1 MGLPP
6 SPLALVR
13 SSWMAYQEHLSTD
26 FRSYI
31 NILINLAS
39 AVFSLS
45 SISPWSFG
53 PATLIPIFKGTYSIE
68 TKELQMQI
76 WKSRQKFHS
85 YFPPFFTRY
94 IFQMELIKQLSISY
108 LVWICIWDTCQ
119 FTLFSFFY
127 KWPGPALGHLL
138 LWGWDLTQLRGGKD
152 PTYLTVYYLHVS
164 IFNFLSPLHTF

>member
-1 MGLPP
+1 MGFPP
-6 SPLALVR
+6 SHLALVR

-31 NILINLAS
+31 NILINLAL

-68 TKELQMQI
+68 RKELQMQI
-76 WKSRQKFHS
+76 WKSRKKFHS

-94 IFQMELIKQLSISY
+94 LFQMELIKQLFPTSCESVFGIH
-108 LVWICIWDTCQ
+108 VN
-119 FTLFSFFY
+119 
-127 KWPGPALGHLL
+127 LL
-138 LWGWDLTQLRGGKD
+138 C
-152 PTYLTVYYLHVS
+152 
-164 IFNFLSPLHTF
+164 FLSFINDQDLHWDIYYCEAGI